1 MQNFYHS
8 RILSALKIA
17 LLSLAPLMIQS
28 QTTLTKWTFDNEDF
42 VPAIGEGTA
51 VNIGGTTYTWANGVD
66 GRAWNT
72 STYPAQ
78 GEGQGTAGVEFM
90 VSTLGFQ
97 KISIAFQH
105 RSSGTGSRWA
115 EVHYTT
121 NGGTSWNLLAD
132 NAGGLSPHDTFYP
145 FTFDLSDIPDADD
158 NQMFGFRVVS
168 VFSPLAF
175 EDGLGNSFGAN
186 EAYHRSRVEGGSP
199 YGPNGTWRFDD
210 VEVMAMEP
218 VSVSEHNRQD
228 WTLFVHNGQLLIHG
242 LTTGLNDITVLNI
255 LGQPVLSQ
263 RIDDNGQQIS
273 LSGLQGVYFVRV
285 ANKSGEFDTKK
296 IFIP

>member
-1 MQNFYHS
+1 MKHIYLTIKIFV
-8 RILSALKIA
+8 ILLAITVSSFTSAHA
-17 LLSLAPLMIQS
+17 
-28 QTTLTKWTFDNEDF
+28 QTTLTKWTFDNEDL

-51 VNIGGTTYTWANGVD
+51 TNIGGTSFTWATGVD

-78 GEGQGTAGVEFM
+78 GEGSGTAGVEFM
-90 VSTLGFQ
+90 ASTQGFQ
-97 KISIAFQH
+97 KISIAYQH

-242 LTTGLNDITVLNI
+242 LTTGLNDITMLNI
-255 LGQPVLSQ
+255 LGQPILSQ

-285 ANKSGEFDTKK
+285 ANKSGEYDTKK